1 MLVEI
6 NKTTFARDI
15 TFYSRLNIKL
25 IEVQRVN
32 ELSTYLQRSSV
43 HNKGRGCTVAM
54 TWNKS
59 YSLLAIITKYD
70 FQIREFGFLYQ
81 ALLRFL

>member
-25 IEVQRVN
+25 TEVQRARSERTQHLPAAVFRPQ
-32 ELSTYLQRSSV
+32 QRPWM
-43 HNKGRGCTVAM
+43 NRRNDLEQIKF
-54 TWNKS
+54 
-59 YSLLAIITKYD
+59 ITSNYH
-70 FQIREFGFLYQ
+70 QI
-81 ALLRFL
+81 